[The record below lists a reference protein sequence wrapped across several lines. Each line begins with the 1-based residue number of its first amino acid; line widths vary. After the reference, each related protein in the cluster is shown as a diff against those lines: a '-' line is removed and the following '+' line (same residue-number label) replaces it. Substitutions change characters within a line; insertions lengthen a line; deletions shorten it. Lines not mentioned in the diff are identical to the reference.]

1 MLNQKLKGHAAI
13 FLANTIFG
21 LGVPVSKAL
30 LDSWVTPMGYMASRS
45 FFAAIIFWLIACFLP
60 KEHVERKDLMVILF
74 GGLLGFVISQSLT
87 AWALDFTTPVYFS
100 LIAALTPVGVML
112 MAALF
117 IGEKITWIK
126 VLGVILGIVGALLM
140 LVKGWQAGAGKN
152 DVLGIF
158 LAILSVLTWAIYL
171 IVTRKVSQ
179 KYSSVTQMKW
189 VFLISA
195 IVTVPIAMPEF
206 GAQALY
212 SSAVNWEGIAEM
224 AFLVLGATVLGYFLI
239 PVAMK
244 TLHATTVSI
253 YTNLQPIVASMVAIF
268 VGQDFLSWDKIVAAA
283 LVLLSAYIVTNATG
297 EKD

>member
-1 MLNQKLKGHAAI
+1 MENQKLKGHAAI

-140 LVKGWQAGAGKN
+140 LVKSWQAGAGKN

-206 GAQALY
+206 GTQALY

-297 EKD
+297 EK

>member
-1 MLNQKLKGHAAI
+1 MQNQKLKGHAAI

-45 FFAAIIFWLIACFLP
+45 FFATIIFWLIACFLP

-297 EKD
+297 EK

>member
-1 MLNQKLKGHAAI
+1 MENQKLKGHAAI

-297 EKD
+297 EK

>member
-1 MLNQKLKGHAAI
+1 MENQKLKGHAAI

-140 LVKGWQAGAGKN
+140 LVKSWQAGAGKN

-297 EKD
+297 EK

>member
-1 MLNQKLKGHAAI
+1 MQNQKLKGHAAI

-30 LDSWVTPMGYMASRS
+30 LESWVTPMGYMASRS

>member
-1 MLNQKLKGHAAI
+1 MQNQKLKGHAAI

-87 AWALDFTTPVYFS
+87 ALALDFTTPVYFS

-297 EKD
+297 EK

>member
-1 MLNQKLKGHAAI
+1 MQDQKLKGHAAI

-30 LDSWVTPMGYMASRS
+30 LDSWVTPMGFMASRS
-45 FFAAIIFWLIACFLP
+45 LFAAIIFWVIACFLP
-60 KEHVERKDLMVILF
+60 KEHVERKDLLVILF

-87 AWALDFTTPVYFS
+87 AWALDFTTPVYYS

-117 IGEKITWIK
+117 IGEKITWMKGIGV
-126 VLGVILGIVGALLM
+126 VLGIIGALLM
-140 LVKGWQAGAGKN
+140 LFKGWQAGAGKN

-158 LAILSVLTWAIYL
+158 LAILSLLTWAIYL

-189 VFLISA
+189 IFLISA
-195 IVTVPIAMPEF
+195 IVTVPIVIPEF
-206 GAQALY
+206 HAQTLY
-212 SSAVNWEGIAEM
+212 SSAANWEGIAEM

-244 TLHATTVSI
+244 TLQATTVSI
-253 YTNLQPIVASMVAIF
+253 YTNLQPIVASLVAIM
-268 VGQDFLSWDKIVAAA
+268 VGQDFLTWDKIVAAI
-283 LVLLSAYIVTNATG
+283 LVLISAYIVTNAPQG
-297 EKD
+297 KG

>member
-1 MLNQKLKGHAAI
+1 MQNQKLKGHAAI

-45 FFAAIIFWLIACFLP
+45 FFASIIFWLIACFLP

-297 EKD
+297 EK

>member
-1 MLNQKLKGHAAI
+1 MQNQKLKGHAAI

-30 LDSWVTPMGYMASRS
+30 LDSWVTPMGFMASRS
-45 FFAAIIFWLIACFLP
+45 LFAAIIFWIIACFMP
-60 KEHVERKDLMVILF
+60 KEHVERKDLIVILL

-87 AWALDFTTPVYFS
+87 AWALDYTTPVYYS

-117 IGEKITWIK
+117 IGEKITWMK
-126 VLGVILGIVGALLM
+126 VVGVVLGIVGALLM
-140 LVKGWQAGAGKN
+140 LFKGWQAGAGKN

-158 LAILSVLTWAIYL
+158 LAILSLLTWAIYL

-189 VFLISA
+189 IFLISA
-195 IVTVPIAMPEF
+195 IVTVPIVIPEF
-206 GAQALY
+206 HAQTLY
-212 SSAVNWEGIAEM
+212 SSAANWEGIAEM

-244 TLHATTVSI
+244 TLQATTVSI
-253 YTNLQPIVASMVAIF
+253 YTNLQPIVASMVAIM
-268 VGQDFLSWDKIVAAA
+268 VGQDFLSWDKLVAAA
-283 LVLLSAYIVTNATG
+283 LVLISAYIVTKAPQ

>member
-1 MLNQKLKGHAAI
+1 MENQKLKGHAAI

-140 LVKGWQAGAGKN
+140 LVKSWQAGAGKN

-189 VFLISA
+189 VFFISA

-297 EKD
+297 EK

>member
-1 MLNQKLKGHAAI
+1 MQNQKLKGHAAI

-283 LVLLSAYIVTNATG
+283 LVLLSAYIVTNASG
-297 EKD
+297 EK

>member
-1 MLNQKLKGHAAI
+1 MQNQKLKGHAAI

-74 GGLLGFVISQSLT
+74 GGLVGFVISQSLT

-297 EKD
+297 EK

>member
-1 MLNQKLKGHAAI
+1 MQNQKLKGHAAI

-268 VGQDFLSWDKIVAAA
+268 VGQDFLSWDKIIAAA

-297 EKD
+297 EK

>member
-1 MLNQKLKGHAAI
+1 MQNQKLKGHAAI

-224 AFLVLGATVLGYFLI
+224 AFLILGATVLGYFLI

-268 VGQDFLSWDKIVAAA
+268 VGQDFLSWDKIVASA

-297 EKD
+297 EK

>member
-1 MLNQKLKGHAAI
+1 MENKKLKGHAAI

-140 LVKGWQAGAGKN
+140 LVKSWQAGAGKN

-297 EKD
+297 EK

>member
-1 MLNQKLKGHAAI
+1 MQNQKLKGHAAI

-30 LDSWVTPMGYMASRS
+30 LDSWVTPMGFMASRS
-45 FFAAIIFWLIACFLP
+45 LFAAIIFWVIACFLP
-60 KEHVERKDLMVILF
+60 KEHVEKKDLMVILL

-87 AWALDFTTPVYFS
+87 AWALDFTTPVYYS

-117 IGEKITWIK
+117 IGEKITWMK
-126 VLGVILGIVGALLM
+126 VVGVVLGITGALIM
-140 LVKGWQAGAGKN
+140 LVKGWQSGAGKN

-158 LAILSVLTWAIYL
+158 LAILSLLTWAIYL

-189 VFLISA
+189 IFLISA
-195 IVTVPIAMPEF
+195 IVTVPIVLPEF
-206 GAQALY
+206 DAQVLY
-212 SSAVNWEGIAEM
+212 SSAANWEGIAEM

-244 TLHATTVSI
+244 TLQATTVSI
-253 YTNLQPIVASMVAIF
+253 YTNLQPIVASLVAIII
-268 VGQDFLSWDKIVAAA
+268 GQDFLSWDKIVAAI
-283 LVLLSAYIVTNATG
+283 LVLVSAYIVTNATQD
-297 EKD
+297 KV